1 MIAQHRKKKK
11 VHFPSC
17 SSSDCLVA
25 LKVFHFKMYFSSIT
39 TLQNGTFYLLLSFV
53 SGSEAENESQ
63 IVSGLLNLLASWF
76 STVYLE
82 SKRGLWIYYS

>member
-1 MIAQHRKKKK
+1 
-11 VHFPSC
+11 
-17 SSSDCLVA
+17 
-25 LKVFHFKMYFSSIT
+25 MYFSSIT
-39 TLQNGTFYLLLSFV
+39 TLQNGTFYLILSFV

-63 IVSGLLNLLASWF
+63 IVSGLLNVLASWF